1 MINWKVRFSNKQFWI
16 AFIPALLL
24 LIQQVLNVFGIQA
37 DFVQLQQQLL
47 GIVGTVFVL
56 LVLFGIVND
65 PTTKGAGDSTE
76 AQGYDKPKE
85 SLGR

>member
-65 PTTKGAGDSTE
+65 PTTKGAGDS
-76 AQGYDKPKE
+76 AQALEYDKPRKD
-85 SLGR
+85 

>member
-24 LIQQVLNVFGIQA
+24 LVQQVLIIFGIQA

-56 LVLFGIVND
+56 LALFGIVND
-65 PTTKGAGDSTE
+65 PTTKGTGDSAE
-76 AQGYDKPKE
+76 AQTYDKPKE

>member
-24 LIQQVLNVFGIQA
+24 LVQQVLNVFGIQA

-65 PTTKGAGDSTE
+65 PTTSGASDS
-76 AQGYDKPKE
+76 AQALEYDKPRKD
-85 SLGR
+85 

>member
-24 LIQQVLNVFGIQA
+24 LIQQVLIIFDIQA

-56 LVLFGIVND
+56 LALFGIVND
-65 PTTKGAGDSTE
+65 PTTKGASDS
-76 AQGYDKPKE
+76 AQALEYDKPRKD
-85 SLGR
+85 

>member
-1 MINWKVRFSNKQFWI
+1 MINWKVRFGNKQFWI

-24 LIQQVLNVFGIQA
+24 LVQQVLNVFGIQA

-65 PTTKGAGDSTE
+65 PTTSGASDS
-76 AQGYDKPKE
+76 AQALEYDKPRKD
-85 SLGR
+85 